1 MSVRHFFDTTAIIKR
16 MTPVIGT
23 DKVRSRSTATVDVNI
38 QQLDKESVQKLE
50 GVFGED
56 YVLFCESDVNIR
68 EGDTVVS
75 GDNQFKVTE
84 VIEAKL
90 FGINEFKQVYISKLN
105 ES

>member
-1 MSVRHFFDTTAIIKR
+1 MSIRHFFDATAIIKR

-23 DKVRSRSTATVDVNI
+23 DRVRSRSTATVDVNI
-38 QQLDKESVQKLE
+38 QQLDRETVQKIN

-56 YVLFCESDVNIR
+56 YVLYCDSSSDIK
-68 EGDTVVS
+68 EGDTVLS
-75 GDNQFKVTE
+75 GDDEFKVTE

-90 FGINEFKQVYISKLN
+90 FGINEFKQVSISKLN